1 MGFKADTSFLR
12 FLTMGALGTRHV
24 IEELE
29 AAGFRPVELERYST
43 SNKIWSTKIKRLR
56 LPDLLC
62 VRTGLRVEV
71 RAKSKL
77 EIKMSHAPNNADRHW
92 DTGLRDEDVVALVV
106 CNDDGGPMATCGRS
120 TYFNVDVLR
129 RSVDARQLSRLKAAS
144 EGSEQALSWPSI
156 VSNRPGRVESAT
168 AERLGVV
175 WEGDGAPA
183 RSYGYSLRGKVP
195 YVPPRATFPAGTMVL
210 AGTPAR
216 LADLEPYK
224 RQVYDP
230 LQALAS
236 VVPVDRFAAAKALPF
251 RDDLRQRAR
260 PVVEAQV
267 GRDGDQRVAL
277 EIANAAAALGSDA
290 GTRYVH
296 DVLWGEHVDAPMRME
311 AAFIATELGRGNQRG
326 FATDV
331 LTRIAG
337 ETARFAK
344 NEVRQAAI
352 WGLGHAGVRAY
363 DRLLPFIDDAEE
375 NVALHAIAAFGSD
388 TPAPVIGSLVAAL
401 RDATPRKIAACSEA
415 LRLIGNAEVMRQLI
429 AAAGAYGGARAWVLA
444 TLGRLPAD
452 DLRAALAGTPLLAEL
467 EPVLLVSSG
476 SWLSKED
483 TSLSLRFLSKQC
495 L

>member
-24 IEELE
+24 IEELQ
-29 AAGFRPVELERYST
+29 AAGFMPVELERYST

-92 DTGLRDEDVVALVV
+92 DSGLRDEDVVALVV
-106 CNDDGGPMATCGRS
+106 CNDDGGLMATRGRS

-129 RSVDARQLSRLKAAS
+129 RSVDSRQLSGLKAAS
-144 EGSEQALSWPSI
+144 EGSEQFLSWPAV
-156 VSNRPGRVESAT
+156 VSNRPGRVDSVT

-175 WEGDGAPA
+175 WEGDGAPTRNYRYA
-183 RSYGYSLRGKVP
+183 LKGKLP
-195 YVPPRATFPAGTMVL
+195 YVQAGTVFSAGTMIL
-210 AGTPAR
+210 AGTPER
-216 LADLEPYK
+216 LADLKPY
-224 RQVYDP
+224 QHQSYDP

-236 VVPVDRFAAAKALPF
+236 AIPVDRFAAAKALPF
-251 RDDLRQRAR
+251 RDDLRRRAR
-260 PVVEAQV
+260 PLVEAQV
-267 GRDGDQRVAL
+267 GHDNDQRVAL

-290 GTRYVH
+290 GTQYIH
-296 DVLWGEHVDAPMRME
+296 DVLWSEDVDAPMRME

-326 FATDV
+326 FATDL
-331 LTRIAG
+331 LTRIAS
-337 ETARFAK
+337 ETARFGD

-352 WGLGHAGVRAY
+352 WGLGYAGVKAY
-363 DRLLPFIDDAEE
+363 DRLLPFVDDAEE

-388 TPAPVIGSLVAAL
+388 TPASVIDSLVAAL
-401 RDATPRKIAACSEA
+401 RGSSPRKIAACSEA
-415 LRLIGNAEVMRQLI
+415 LRLIGSAEVMRQLI
-429 AAAGAYGGARAWVLA
+429 AAAEAQDDQRAWVLA
-444 TLGRLPAD
+444 TLGRLPAA
-452 DLRAALAGTPLLAEL
+452 DLRTTLAGTPLLAEL
-467 EPVLLVSSG
+467 EPLLLISSG

-483 TSLSLRFLSKQC
+483 TNLSLRFLSKQC